1 MGEDAAGKFPQG
13 VEYTAREGGV
23 PLKWDRTSVRYGTLL
38 LTASGLVNQLLG
50 FVYRILLSR
59 LVGAEV
65 MGLYQLVMP
74 VFSVL
79 LSVTAVGLTAAVA
92 NLTAQY
98 RALGRET
105 AAEQVLGRCLGLL
118 LCLLVLPALAI
129 FVLSDPIS
137 VHILGDARTRLGL
150 LLLPPCVLLTGV
162 ENLHKHAFYGAGLVR
177 PPAFSEVLEQV
188 VRTCAVLGL
197 LLLFLPQNPERTV
210 GLIVAGMVICEVC
223 SACTLTLLW
232 RRRRG
237 AGGTP
242 EPGKV
247 LDRCI
252 AQVALPVACTALL
265 GNLMGSACAVLIPQK
280 LVEGGMEVSQAVS
293 SFGVMFGMTLPML
306 SLPTAFVSAMGLVL
320 MPRLSRA
327 AALGRWEEVRRRV
340 SAAMLAASVLML
352 PAMALLSVLGPDLA
366 VRLFREPEAG
376 ACLPPLAVMVA
387 LSCWRSVLSCALN
400 GVDRQ
405 AAAARNALL
414 AGAAELLLTALT
426 VGIPGV
432 GLQGYVAAAL
442 ASELLGL
449 GLNLVSLCRAAGLRP
464 AWFRWL
470 VAPGLS
476 ALLMGL
482 DVNLLFRVLRD
493 RGLSGAVSGG
503 ICLLFGAVVYLAA
516 LSAQGISFRGLLGLE
531 KKRVCRRGGTW

>member
-1 MGEDAAGKFPQG
+1 M
-13 VEYTAREGGV
+13 
-23 PLKWDRTSVRYGTLL
+23 WDPTSVRRGTLL

-98 RALGRET
+98 RALGREG
-105 AAEQVLGRCLGLL
+105 AAEQVLRRCLVLL
-118 LCLLVLPALAI
+118 VCLLALPALAL
-129 FVLSDPIS
+129 VLLSDPIS
-137 VHILGDARTRLGL
+137 VYILGDARTRLGL

-177 PPAFSEVLEQV
+177 PPALSEVLEQV
-188 VRTCAVLGL
+188 VRTTAVLGL
-197 LLLFLPQNPERTV
+197 LLLFLPQSPEGAV

-237 AGGTP
+237 RGGSL

-247 LDRCI
+247 LDRRI

-265 GNLMGSACAVLIPQK
+265 GNLMGSACAILIPQK

-293 SFGVMFGMTLPML
+293 AFGVMFGMSLPML
-306 SLPTAFVSAMGLVL
+306 GLPTAFISALGLVL
-320 MPRLSRA
+320 MPRLA
-327 AALGRWEEVRRRV
+327 QQAALGRWREVRRLT
-340 SAAMLAASVLML
+340 SSAMLAASVLML
-352 PAMALLSVLGPDLA
+352 PAMALMAVLGPELA
-366 VRLFREPEAG
+366 VRFFREPSAG
-376 ACLPPLAVMVA
+376 DYLLPLAGTVV

-400 GVDRQ
+400 GAGRQ
-405 AAAARNALL
+405 AAAARNALI
-414 AGAAELLLTALT
+414 AGAVELAVTALT
-426 VGIPGV
+426 VGLPGV
-432 GLQGYVAAAL
+432 GLKGYVAAAL
-442 ASELLGL
+442 LSEGLGV
-449 GLNLVSLCRAAGLRP
+449 GLNLLSLCRASGLRP
-464 AWFRWL
+464 DPFRW
-470 VAPGLS
+470 VAAPGLA

-482 DVNLLFRVLRD
+482 DVNLLSRVLQD
-493 RGLSGAVSGG
+493 QGLSPAGRWTV
-503 ICLLFGAVVYLAA
+503 CLLFGLILYLAA
-516 LSAQGISFRGLLGLE
+516 LSAMGISPRSLLGLE
-531 KKRVCRRGGTW
+531 KKGVCRREKMW

>member
-1 MGEDAAGKFPQG
+1 MAKGQASFHTLWNILSGK
-13 VEYTAREGGV
+13 GGV

-38 LTASGLVNQLLG
+38 LTATGLVNQLLG

-79 LSVTAVGLTAAVA
+79 LSVTAIGLTAAVA

-105 AAEQVLGRCLGLL
+105 AAEQVLRRCLVLLVCLLALPTLALL
-118 LCLLVLPALAI
+118 L
-129 FVLSDPIS
+129 LSDPIS

-177 PPAFSEVLEQV
+177 PPAFSELLEQV
-188 VRTCAVLGL
+188 VRTGAVLGL

-210 GLIVAGMVICEVC
+210 GLIVTGMVVCEVC
-223 SACTLTLLW
+223 SACTLTALW
-232 RRRRG
+232 HRQRRSGGAPETRR
-237 AGGTP
+237 T
-242 EPGKV
+242 
-247 LDRCI
+247 LDRRI
-252 AQVALPVACTALL
+252 AKVALPVACTALL

-280 LVEGGMEVSQAVS
+280 LVEGGMEVSRAVS
-293 SFGVMFGMTLPML
+293 AFGVMFGMSLPML
-306 SLPTAFVSAMGLVL
+306 GLPTAFISALGLVL
-320 MPRLSRA
+320 MPRLSQA

-340 SAAMLAASVLML
+340 DGAMLATSVLIL

-366 VRLFREPEAG
+366 VRLFREPAAG
-376 ACLPPLAVMVA
+376 AYLTPLAVSVA
-387 LSCWRSVLSCALN
+387 LSCWRSVLACSLN
-400 GVDRQ
+400 GVGRQ

-414 AGAAELLLTALT
+414 AGAAELALTALT
-426 VGIPGV
+426 VGLPGV
-432 GLQGYVAAAL
+432 GLKGYVLAAL
-442 ASELLGL
+442 VSEGL
-449 GLNLVSLCRAAGLRP
+449 GLALNLFSLCRAAGLRP
-464 AWFRWL
+464 QLFRWL
-470 VAPGLS
+470 AAPGLA

-482 DVNLLFRVLRD
+482 DVNLLYCVLRD
-493 RGLSGAVSGG
+493 RDFSGALSGGV
-503 ICLLFGAVVYLAA
+503 CLLFGAVVYLAA
-516 LSAQGISFRGLLGLE
+516 LSAQGVSLQALLGLE
-531 KKRVCRRGGTW
+531 KKGVCRRGKTW